1 MTWCLLSTGKP
12 HHNTQDN
19 ESMIKYLWTA
29 NKGQDPF
36 HQDFGS
42 TQPWSSAN
50 NANGVWKKLVCETFS
65 VSVNVERGAP
75 GFLDIPDH
83 EGQVIFPTKAHLWNI
98 WDLRRPL
105 EWNIS
110 LIFEWNKGGDMSIF
124 TRCWSAGS
132 IAREVTV
139 AWWVSCLPTY
149 DQNFTKLPPGDA
161 SQNS

>member
-1 MTWCLLSTGKP
+1 MTIIVFSIGGLRCQFVWYKSSVR
-12 HHNTQDN
+12 HNTIHQYISIYLIWYQDMINDMIPVIYKRTTFQYNN
-19 ESMIKYLWTA
+19 ESKIQYLWTA

-42 TQPWSSAN
+42 TQPWLSAN
-50 NANGVWKKLVCETFS
+50 NSYGVWKKLVCETFS

-110 LIFEWNKGGDMSIF
+110 LIFKRD
-124 TRCWSAGS
+124 
-132 IAREVTV
+132 
-139 AWWVSCLPTY
+139 
-149 DQNFTKLPPGDA
+149 
-161 SQNS
+161 